1 MRAYTKILCV
11 TVLCWMSISTYAQPI
26 MFDKLQPKQ
35 VATYLD
41 WTQVP
46 VTTQNLCGG
55 YYQQPQIIKK
65 YPVAADMRTT
75 KVTTTAKKYAYYA
88 ANGDSILEGDVVM
101 TQPGRMVKTD
111 KLILHRDPKSGKI
124 ISADLIGHVVLRE
137 YDKLIVGN
145 TGYVDFVNNYMTVDH
160 GLYWLSAPTATGS
173 ASLHGRLVHAKNDDK
188 NNIII
193 LKDANYSTCSPDT
206 KGWSIWTSTLKLD
219 RNTNVVSAYNP
230 VFFIKDV
237 PIFYLPYVY
246 FSLNQQ
252 RKTGFLYPS
261 PGYSS
266 SSGGSGSSGFT
277 LRWPFY
283 INLAPNYDAT
293 ITPDYMSKRGLMMD
307 SQFRLLTSTSEAEFD
322 AGYLYNDHEFGDFI
336 KRHPYSNA
344 ADAAT
349 AKLNNDSNNRGYFSF
364 NDASKFN
371 EYWSANA
378 TLNYV
383 SDDYFFSDISNGPAE
398 KTTDQ
403 LENEVDVNFASD
415 HWRFMVRTQA
425 YQTLHLLNET
435 GVDDQYARLPQV
447 DLTANY
453 PDEWLGMNYSV
464 NSEFVEFTHWPD
476 SHSAFIRDDQQV
488 IGGRSNIQPNVDL
501 PIKWDGLYIDPRV
514 QLPVTYYDLGHQD
527 PGVPNSIGRAI
538 PIVDID
544 NSMAFERDLKLF
556 GTDYTQTLEPR
567 VMYLYVPYHNQDE
580 IPVFD
585 STVPTFNFDNL
596 FRTNRFSSI
605 DRIGDANQFMV
616 GLTSRFLDENTGEE
630 RFRADIGEAFAVRQH
645 RECLD
650 KDCSIDYAYDPLLQ
664 HNASPL
670 LGKLTYNLSRNW
682 NASGDVAFD
691 VYQKQVNNGNLNFQY
706 LKNTDHIA
714 NIGYHYQE
722 DGDKD
727 ANKTIDLNRLYVST
741 AWLVSTRWR
750 ILGQWDY
757 DMGTRHSFTYFY
769 GLEYNSCCWAL
780 RGIYDKI
787 RKNDGT
793 YESAYMVQIMLKG
806 LGSFGYNPPGDL
818 LSSSISGFQDG
829 FSRGI
834 L

>member
-1 MRAYTKILCV
+1 MRTFTKIIFI
-11 TVLCWMSISTYAQPI
+11 TVLCWVSITTHAQQI
-26 MFDKLQPKQ
+26 SFDKLSPKQ
-35 VATYLD
+35 AAPYLG

-46 VTTQNLCGG
+46 VTVQNLCGG
-55 YYQQPQIIKK
+55 YYKQPLIIKK
-65 YPVAADMRTT
+65 YPVAADMKTT

-111 KLILHRDPKSGKI
+111 KLILHRAPKSGKI

-145 TGYVDFVNNYMTVDH
+145 TGHIDFVDNFMTVDH
-160 GLYWLSAPTATGS
+160 GLYWLSAPTATGT

-188 NNIII
+188 NNVII
-193 LKDANYSTCSPDT
+193 LKNANYSTCSPDT

-219 RNTNVVSAYNP
+219 RNTNMVSAYNP

-261 PGYSS
+261 PGLSTN
-266 SSGGSGSSGFT
+266 SGFT

-307 SQFRLLTSTSEAEFD
+307 SQFRLLTSTSVAELD
-322 AGYLYNDHEFGDFI
+322 AGYLYNDHKFGDFI
-336 KRHPYSNA
+336 KNDSYPNA
-344 ADAAT
+344 LDPAV
-349 AKLNNDSNNRGYFSF
+349 AKLNNDSNNRGYFGF
-364 NDASKFN
+364 NDTSQFD
-371 EYWSANA
+371 EYWSADA

-383 SDDYFFSDISNGPAE
+383 SDDYFFNDISRGPVE
-398 KTTDQ
+398 QTTDQ
-403 LENEVDVNFASD
+403 LENSVDVDFASD
-415 HWRFMVRTQA
+415 HWRFMARTQA
-425 YQTLHLLNET
+425 YQTLHLLNESR
-435 GVDDQYARLPQV
+435 VDDQYARLPQV
-447 DLTANY
+447 DLTASY

-476 SHSAFIRDDQQV
+476 SHSAFIPDDKQV

-501 PIKWDGLYIDPRV
+501 PIRWDGLYIDPRV

-527 PGVPNSIGRAI
+527 PGVPSIISRVM

-544 NSMAFERDLKLF
+544 SSMAFARNIKLF
-556 GTDYTQTLEPR
+556 GTGYTQTLEPR
-567 VMYLYVPYHNQDE
+567 VMYLYVPYHSQNE

-585 STVPTFNFDNL
+585 STVPTFNFDNV

-616 GLTSRFLDENTGEE
+616 GLTSRFLDGNTGEE
-630 RFRADIGEAFAVRQH
+630 RMRADIGEAFAVRQH
-645 RECLD
+645 RVCLD
-650 KDCSIDYAYDPLLQ
+650 KNCSADYAYDPLLQ

-670 LGKLTYNLSRNW
+670 LGKLTYNLNRNW
-682 NASGDVAFD
+682 NVSGDAAFD

-706 LKNTDHIA
+706 IKTTDHIA
-714 NIGYHYQE
+714 NIGYNYQE
-722 DGDKD
+722 DGDVD
-727 ANKTIDLNRLYVST
+727 RTNLNRFYLST
-741 AWLVSTRWR
+741 AWLVYNRWR

-757 DMGTRHSFTYFY
+757 DVGTKHSFTYFY
-769 GLEYNSCCWAL
+769 GLEYNSCCWAV
-780 RGIYDKI
+780 RGIYDRI
-787 RKNDGT
+787 NKNNGT
-793 YESAYMVQIMLKG
+793 YDSGFMVQVMLKG
-806 LGSFGYNPPGDL
+806 LGSFGYNPPGNL

-829 FSRGI
+829 FSRG
-834 L
+834 LL